1 MPRLRSL
8 PLIAALA
15 LLAACGGGGGP
26 PADMQMPPTQ
36 VNVAPVVEREVAAWD
51 EFSGR
56 FAAVD
61 AVEIRPRVMGYLTR
75 IAYTEGSE
83 VAKGDLLFE
92 IDDREYRAALAR
104 AEAEVVRARTRV
116 AKAERDVERG
126 RKLVEIKAMSREE
139 WEQKEAELAQ
149 AKADV
154 AAMQAAAEQARLQLD
169 FTRVTAP
176 IAGRAGEAR
185 IKVGNLV
192 DASAVLTDMVSLDPI
207 HVHFEGDERTWLRY
221 RERNREGTGPGTR
234 PQVQVGLANEQ
245 GHPHAGEV
253 DFVDTRLDP
262 ATGTIRARAVLAN
275 PDRRF
280 APGLYARVRL
290 LGSAAQPELLIHE
303 QAVLTDQDR
312 KYVYVVGEGNAAQR
326 KDVVLGA
333 MVDGLRIVEEGLAPG
348 DQVVVN
354 GMRKIFFPG
363 APLDPVTVP
372 MTAPNTI
379 VEAPAAAAPQG

>member
-8 PLIAALA
+8 PLIAALS
-15 LLAACGGGGGP
+15 LLAACGGGGSS
-26 PADMQMPPTQ
+26 PADMQMPRTQ

-56 FAAVD
+56 FAAVE

-83 VAKGDLLFE
+83 VAKDDLLFE

-104 AEAEVVRARTRV
+104 AEAEVARARTRV

-139 WEQKEAELAQ
+139 WDQKEAELAQ

-176 IAGRAGEAR
+176 ISGRVGEAR

-192 DASAVLTDMVSLDPI
+192 DPSAVLTNMVSVDPI

-221 RERNREGTGPGTR
+221 GERNRQGTGPGTR
-234 PQVQVGLANEQ
+234 PQVQVGLADETDF
-245 GHPHAGEV
+245 PHAGEV

-262 ATGTIRARAVLAN
+262 ATGTMRARAVLAN
-275 PDRRF
+275 PERRF
-280 APGLYARVRL
+280 VPGLYARVRL
-290 LGSAAQPELLIHE
+290 LGSAEQPALLIHE
-303 QAVLTDQDR
+303 QAVLTDQDK

-333 MVDGLRIVEEGLAPG
+333 VVDGLRIVESGLVPG

-363 APLDPVTVP
+363 APLDPVAVP

-379 VEAPAAAAPQG
+379 VEAPAVAAPQG

>member
-1 MPRLRSL
+1 MPRLRPL
-8 PLIAALA
+8 PLIPALV

-26 PADMQMPPTQ
+26 PADMQMPPTR

-56 FAAVD
+56 FVAVD
-61 AVEIRPRVMGYLTR
+61 AAEIRPRVMGYLTR
-75 IAYTEGSE
+75 IAYVEGSE
-83 VAKGDLLFE
+83 VARGDLLFE

-104 AEAEVVRARTRV
+104 AEAEVARARTRLT
-116 AKAERDVERG
+116 KAERDVERG

-139 WEQKEAELAQ
+139 WDQKEAELAQ
-149 AKADV
+149 AKADL
-154 AAMQAAAEQARLQLD
+154 AAMQAAAEQARLQLE

-176 IAGRAGEAR
+176 IAGRVGEAR

-192 DASAVLTDMVSLDPI
+192 DASTVLTDIVALDPI

-221 RERNREGTGPGTR
+221 REGNRAGTGPGTR
-234 PQVQVGLANEQ
+234 PQVQVGLADED
-245 GHPHAGEV
+245 GYPHTGEV

-290 LGSAAQPELLIHE
+290 LGARPQPKLLIHE
-303 QAVLTDQDR
+303 QAVLTDQDK
-312 KYVYVVGEGNAAQR
+312 KYVYVVGAGNAAQR

-333 MVDGLRIVEEGLAPG
+333 MVDGLRIVEEGLTPG
-348 DQVVVN
+348 DHVVVN
-354 GMRKIFFPG
+354 GMRRIFFPG
-363 APLDPVTVP
+363 ALLDPVTVP

-379 VEAPAAAAPQG
+379 VEAPAAAAPRG

>member
-1 MPRLRSL
+1 
-8 PLIAALA
+8 
-15 LLAACGGGGGP
+15 
-26 PADMQMPPTQ
+26 MQMPPTR

-56 FAAVD
+56 FVAVD
-61 AVEIRPRVMGYLTR
+61 AAEIRPRVMGYLTR
-75 IAYTEGSE
+75 IAYVEGSE
-83 VAKGDLLFE
+83 VARGDLLFE

-104 AEAEVVRARTRV
+104 AEAEVARARTRLT
-116 AKAERDVERG
+116 KAERDVERG

-139 WEQKEAELAQ
+139 WDQKEAELAQ
-149 AKADV
+149 AKADL
-154 AAMQAAAEQARLQLD
+154 AAMQAAAEQARLQLE

-176 IAGRAGEAR
+176 IAGRVGEAR

-192 DASAVLTDMVSLDPI
+192 DASTVLTDIVALDPI

-221 RERNREGTGPGTR
+221 RERNRAGTGPGTR
-234 PQVQVGLANEQ
+234 PQVQVGLADED
-245 GHPHAGEV
+245 GYPHTGEV

-290 LGSAAQPELLIHE
+290 LGARPQPKLLIHE
-303 QAVLTDQDR
+303 QAVLTDQDK
-312 KYVYVVGEGNAAQR
+312 KYVYVVGAGNAAQR

-333 MVDGLRIVEEGLAPG
+333 KVDGLRIVEEGLTPG
-348 DQVVVN
+348 DRVVVN
-354 GMRKIFFPG
+354 GMRRIFFPG
-363 APLDPVTVP
+363 ALLDPVTVP

-379 VEAPAAAAPQG
+379 VEAPAAAAPRG